1 MRKIPYLHLNNAPD
15 ERAMIFRPQKIKNK
29 KLTFDLMKFDLR
41 SLRMQDKFYHP
52 EEAKLLRNQSNNRLS
67 LSRHRPETTL
77 IFNHME
83 HRKCAIMLFCIFGYL
98 VERSAIP

>member
-29 KLTFDLMKFDLR
+29 KLTFYLMKFDLR

-52 EEAKLLRNQSNNRLS
+52 EEAKLLRNQSNNNRLS
-67 LSRHRPETTL
+67 LSHHRPEKTINFQPYGT
-77 IFNHME
+77 
-83 HRKCAIMLFCIFGYL
+83 
-98 VERSAIP
+98 